1 MEVNLLGPVA
11 AVTAFISVWGG
22 HVSVR
27 KIEARTVKL
36 WKPML
41 AYFLLGAV
49 LLTASLFA
57 SNRLAS
63 MTSAIVG
70 ITLLWDMLELR
81 RQEKR
86 IWKGHA
92 TANPNNPRHQAILAQ
107 RRSIANLPGIDP
119 AVSMEASSEAG
130 RPAGRQEA

>member
-41 AYFLLGAV
+41 AYFLLGTT

-57 SNRLAS
+57 SNRPVS
-63 MTSAIVG
+63 MVSAMVG
-70 ITLLWDMLELR
+70 ITLLWDVLELR

-92 TANPNNPRHQAILAQ
+92 TANPNNPRHQAILAKQ
-107 RRSIANLPGIDP
+107 RSTAMPPGIDP
-119 AVSMEASSEAG
+119 AVSKEAISEAG